1 MVKRSW
7 MIYAVLCAALAAL
20 LAAAGCGGGRLN
32 KVKPFNRVVVLL
44 DASGTM
50 MKADAG
56 LGGKVPFNESLR
68 MLQDY
73 FVKASEQKGRR
84 WDALD
89 EYHIVAVDA
98 NSQEVWHGDRKAL
111 AALTPEELSRV
122 FGTREQFSG
131 CTNIGAAFEEAARLF
146 DREPQPSAKFLLSF
160 SDLLDEPPAGGYSKC
175 AAPSG
180 LPPQA
185 NWTRLGDVSMSF
197 YWVSSNFRYRP
208 EKHWQDALRAAG
220 FNDVPFSNAAQTV
233 SRGITLNPP
242 PRARRVVTDEELTGT
257 RERFESAKSWAL
269 WLGALGAIA
278 VCLFFGSALVFSKR
292 ARRRGPAPRRA

>member
-1 MVKRSW
+1 LKRSW
-7 MIYAVLCAALAAL
+7 TVYTVLYATLAAVLAT
-20 LAAAGCGGGRLN
+20 AGCGGERRS

-50 MKADAG
+50 MKPDAG

-73 FVKASEQKGRR
+73 FVKAAEQKGRR

-98 NSQEVWHGDRKAL
+98 HSQEVWHGDRKAL
-111 AALTPEELSRV
+111 AALTPEELSRI
-122 FGTREQFSG
+122 FGTRKQFSG
-131 CTNIGAAFEEAARLF
+131 CTDIGAAFEEAARLF

-160 SDLLDEPPAGGYSKC
+160 SDLISEPTAGGYGKC
-175 AAPSG
+175 AVPSG
-180 LPPQA
+180 QPPQTD
-185 NWTRLGDVSMSF
+185 WSRLGDVSMSF
-197 YWVSSNFRYRP
+197 YWVSSDFRYQP
-208 EKHWQDALRAAG
+208 DQHWQEALRAAG

-242 PRARRVVTDEELTGT
+242 PRARRVVSEEEMAET
-257 RERFESAKSWAL
+257 RDRVESAKSWAL
-269 WLGALGAIA
+269 WLGVIGAAA
-278 VCLFFGSALVFSKR
+278 VGLFFGCAFFLSKR
-292 ARRRGPAPRRA
+292 ARPRRPAARRA